1 LALKSMRVA
10 RLYGR
15 GDIRVEEAAQPVP
28 RADER
33 LLRITAVGICGS
45 DLHWFEEG
53 GIGDARVATPLI
65 LGHEFIGRTEGGDRY
80 VAEPAI
86 PCRECALCI
95 EGHPNLCEAVR
106 FAGHG
111 DDDGALREYA
121 AWPARCLH
129 PLPAT
134 IPDPESVMLEPLG
147 IAIHAVDLAHVRPG
161 SSVAVLGCGP
171 IGLLVAQVARAAGAL
186 EVVTTE
192 RPSCPER
199 LKAAADLGFGVVES
213 GANEAKALRER
224 LGGWADVSIEAAGD
238 NAAVETAVAVTR
250 PGGRVALVGIPADD
264 RTSFGAS
271 QARRK
276 GLTLVL
282 VRRMKPVYDRAVRLV
297 ESGRVSLAGSVT
309 QRFPLERCGEAFEV
323 AQRRRGIKVVVEP

>member
-1 LALKSMRVA
+1 MRVA
-10 RLYGR
+10 RLYAP
-15 GDIRVEEAAQPVP
+15 GDIRVEEAACPVP
-28 RADER
+28 RQDER
-33 LLRITAVGICGS
+33 LIRVTAVGVCGS
-45 DLHWFEEG
+45 DLRWFEDG
-53 GIGDARVATPLI
+53 GIGDSSATRPLI
-65 LGHEFIGRTEGGDRY
+65 LGHEFVGRSEGGDRY
-80 VAEPAI
+80 VGEPAI
-86 PCRECALCI
+86 PCCECALCI

-111 DDDGALREYA
+111 DDDGALREYV

-171 IGLLVAQVARAAGAL
+171 IGLLVAQVARAAGAVR
-186 EVVTTE
+186 VVATE

-199 LKAAADLGFGVVES
+199 LRAAAELGFGVVES
-213 GANEAKALRER
+213 SVPADEASALRER
-224 LGGWADVSIEAAGD
+224 LGGWADVTIEVAGD

-250 PGGRVALVGIPADD
+250 PGGRVALVGIPAED
-264 RTSFGAS
+264 RTSFRAS

-282 VRRMKPVYDRAVRLV
+282 VRRMKPVYDRAIRLV
-297 ESGRVSLAGSVT
+297 ETGRVSLAGSVT
-309 QRFPLERCGEAFEV
+309 QRFPLERCREAFEM